1 MIATFLSYRLMK
13 SCSICYTN
21 LTRSDIMDR
30 PSRITIDGIEYNLL
44 TDEELGELVFI
55 EKLEAQVDDI
65 QAGRIK
71 SIPLEELRNRYDE
84 KIRNKGL

>member
-1 MIATFLSYRLMK
+1 MK
-13 SCSICYTN
+13 SCSVCYTD

>member
-1 MIATFLSYRLMK
+1 MK
-13 SCSICYTN
+13 SCSVCYTN

-65 QAGRIK
+65 QDGRIK

>member
-1 MIATFLSYRLMK
+1 M
-13 SCSICYTN
+13 
-21 LTRSDIMDR
+21 
-30 PSRITIDGIEYNLL
+30 
-44 TDEELGELVFI
+44 
-55 EKLEAQVDDI
+55 EKLEAQVEDV

>member
-1 MIATFLSYRLMK
+1 MK

-65 QAGRIK
+65 QARRIK

>member
-1 MIATFLSYRLMK
+1 
-13 SCSICYTN
+13 
-21 LTRSDIMDR
+21 MDR

-84 KIRNKGL
+84 EIRNKGL